1 MTHRHVRDV
10 MTTEVRTVYIG
21 APVKVVA
28 EELEAGRVSA
38 LPVVDDDR
46 RVVGIVSEADLLHK
60 ITYQD
65 DVDDWPRLLRR
76 HRTDRAK
83 AEAASAGTL
92 MTSPAVTIG
101 PGASVVE
108 AAALMEHRNVK
119 RLPVI
124 DDTGDLIGIVSRR
137 DLVRLFTR
145 KDEDI
150 RTEVEHEV
158 FGRVLMLTPGTASA
172 WVANGHVTLRGRLQR
187 KSETEI
193 AAELTRRID
202 GVVGV
207 ANSLTFGQDDTT
219 YRALREDVASR
230 GIFY

>member
-1 MTHRHVRDV
+1 MTHRQVRDV
-10 MTTEVRTVYIG
+10 MTTDVLTVYVG
-21 APVKVVA
+21 TPAKVIA
-28 EELEAGRVSA
+28 EQLEAGHVSA

-65 DVDDWPRLLRR
+65 DVDDWPRFLRR
-76 HRTDRAK
+76 HRADRAK
-83 AEAASAGTL
+83 AAAASARTL
-92 MTSPAVTIG
+92 MSSPAVTIG

-108 AAALMEHRNVK
+108 AAALMERHHVK
-119 RLPVI
+119 RLPVV

-137 DLVRLFTR
+137 DLVRMFTR
-145 KDEDI
+145 SDEAI
-150 RTEVEHEV
+150 RTEVEQEV
-158 FGRVLMLTPGTASA
+158 FRQVLMLTPGTAAA
-172 WVANGHVTLRGRLQR
+172 WVADGHVTLRGRLPR

-207 ANSLTFGQDDTT
+207 ANSMTFDQDDTT

-230 GIFY
+230 GIYY